1 MICETE
7 FSELVK
13 IVKVFKRFRRN
24 LGNEQLV
31 LGALS
36 FFKKSFDWS
45 IKNIRLIL
53 NFHEIQEY
61 SLKSIFRQ
69 AGQIN
74 LINDPE
80 EWFEFLN
87 VRNLIDHTYQEEY
100 AEKVVAIFP
109 QFEQALDELITNLR
123 KQQ

>member
-1 MICETE
+1 VICETE